1 MQKFIYKICKISEW
15 TRAKKQGKFIG
26 TKKDIEE
33 LIEDK
38 KRKEKEKIIHNW
50 EEEGIKIEKGR
61 WGKFYLVKSKKRI
74 LLDKNLDVQT
84 LDLDKAK
91 EIYQAN
97 TSKKTKK

>member
-1 MQKFIYKICKISEW
+1 M
-15 TRAKKQGKFIG
+15 
-26 TKKDIEE
+26 
-33 LIEDK
+33 
-38 KRKEKEKIIHNW
+38 
-50 EEEGIKIEKGR
+50 
-61 WGKFYLVKSKKRI
+61 GKFYLVKSKKRI